1 MGSEMCI
8 RDRLLGQHRLYC
20 GNALEDMSY
29 AALMGDSRAQM
40 VITDPPYNVPIK
52 GHVRGKGKV
61 QHREFEMASGEMSE
75 GEFETFLKTSLGHM
89 AAYSLPGSLHYFF
102 MDWRHMREL
111 LRAGYYTYDELKNI
125 CVWVKRNSGMGSHY
139 RSRHELVLLF
149 KLGNA
154 PHINNVELGRFGRNR
169 TNVWEYAGVNSFG
182 KDRDAALAMHPTVK
196 PAAMIK
202 DAIMDSSNRGDITL
216 DPFLGSG
223 TTLIAAEQ
231 SGRRGY
237 GMELDPLYVDTAIRR
252 WEALTGQTVNP

>member
-1 MGSEMCI
+1 
-8 RDRLLGQHRLYC
+8 
-20 GNALEDMSY
+20 
-29 AALMGDSRAQM
+29 
-40 VITDPPYNVPIK
+40 
-52 GHVRGKGKV
+52 
-61 QHREFEMASGEMSE
+61 
-75 GEFETFLKTSLGHM
+75 
-89 AAYSLPGSLHYFF
+89 
-102 MDWRHMREL
+102 
-111 LRAGYYTYDELKNI
+111 
-125 CVWVKRNSGMGSHY
+125 MGSHY

-202 DAIMDSSNRGDITL
+202 DAIMDSSNRGDIIL

-223 TTLIAAEQ
+223 TTLIAAQQ

-252 WEALTGQTVNP
+252 WEALTGQTAIHEQTGLNLLELAQARAEGGSNV